1 MDQKPLKF
9 SAGAG
14 SYFVLVI
21 VVTIASYIP
30 ILGWAF
36 ALNFF
41 AGWLAKNSEVNGQ
54 KVHYTAGYG
63 ESLKFIFINTL
74 LLIITLGIYTFWFVP
89 KCYRY
94 IADHIKYGAAEVAA
108 APAPEV
114 APAPASAA
122 EAPATPAPEV
132 PKPPTPPIVQ

>member
-21 VVTIASYIP
+21 VVAIASYIP
-30 ILGWAF
+30 IFGWAF

-41 AGWLAKNSEVNGQ
+41 AGWLTKNAEVNGQ
-54 KVHYTAGYG
+54 QVHYTAGYG

-94 IADHIKYGAAEVAA
+94 IADHVSYGAAQVA
-108 APAPEV
+108 APAS
-114 APAPASAA
+114 APAPAA
-122 EAPATPAPEV
+122 EAPVTEEAPAAPQP
-132 PKPPTPPIVQ
+132 PKPPIVQ

>member
-1 MDQKPLKF
+1 MVMDQKPLKF
-9 SAGAG
+9 NAGAG
-14 SYFVLVI
+14 SYFVTI
-21 VVTIASYIP
+21 VVVGISYYVP

-41 AGWLAKNSEVNGQ
+41 ADWLTKNSEINGK
-54 KVHYTAGYG
+54 KVHFTASYG

-94 IADHIKYGAAEVAA
+94 IADHTSYGAAQAIPAPIATPVAA
-108 APAPEV
+108 EETPV
-114 APAPASAA
+114 AE
-122 EAPATPAPEV
+122 EAPTA
-132 PKPPTPPIVQ
+132 PKPPTIVQ

>member
-1 MDQKPLKF
+1 MDQKPLNF

-21 VVTIASYIP
+21 VVAIASYIP
-30 ILGWAF
+30 IFGWAF

-41 AGWLAKNSEVNGQ
+41 ADWLAKNSKVNGKDVQ
-54 KVHYTAGYG
+54 FTAGYG
-63 ESLKFIFINTL
+63 ESLKFIFLNTL

-94 IADHIKYGAAEVAA
+94 IADHISYGAPQVA
-108 APAPEV
+108 APAT
-114 APAPASAA
+114 AT
-122 EAPATPAPEV
+122 EAPAVEAPAA

>member
-14 SYFVLVI
+14 SYFVVAI
-21 VVTIASYIP
+21 VVWIATYIP
-30 ILGWAF
+30 IFGWAF

-41 AGWLAKNSEVNGQ
+41 ADWLAKNSEVNGQ
-54 KVHYTAGYG
+54 KVHFTAGYG

-89 KCYRY
+89 KLYRY
-94 IADHIKYGAAEVAA
+94 VADHTAYGAAEVAA
-108 APAPEV
+108 P
-114 APAPASAA
+114 APAPAAPVA
-122 EAPATPAPEV
+122 ETPAPEAPAAPEA
-132 PKPPTPPIVQ
+132 PKPPTPPVVQ